1 MRFSNGMLWSKGAPL
16 KEWSAGCTK
25 PDLKAAKDEIR
36 ALKVEIER
44 LRAAPTKPSAG
55 LQNAI
60 GAAAAGAEAYR
71 QVAKVDAPHATS
83 DVPARLQL
91 KGRRVLVVG
100 HGPVAHDFVV
110 KLVGMVGDGAL
121 EITCV
126 GEEPRLA
133 YDRVHLTEYFVH
145 RDASKLSMCD
155 AKWGEDHKVT
165 LRKSVRATKIDREK
179 QVVTMKDVVT
189 GKTDDVVYD
198 ACVLCTGSY
207 PFVPPIKNLTKDA
220 VGIFVY
226 RDIEDLESMILFA
239 RKSVRAAV

>member
-44 LRAAPTKPSAG
+44 LKAAPSKPSAG

-60 GAAAAGAEAYR
+60 DAAAAGAEASR

-100 HGPVAHDFVV
+100 HGPVAHDFIV

-121 EITCV
+121 EITVV

-133 YDRVHLTEYFVH
+133 YDRVHLTEYFEH

-155 AKWGEDHKVT
+155 SKWFTDHQVKLQT
-165 LRKSVRATKIDREK
+165 SVRAEKINRDTCSITLR
-179 QVVTMKDVVT
+179 DV
-189 GKTDDVVYD
+189 K
-198 ACVLCTGSY
+198 
-207 PFVPPIKNLTKDA
+207 
-220 VGIFVY
+220 
-226 RDIEDLESMILFA
+226 
-239 RKSVRAAV
+239 